1 MSDYDPYDELPE
13 LPDDLILPPY
23 LRQNGEGGMRTYGE
37 LPIQSY
43 FIRRC

>member
-37 LPIQSY
+37 LSY
-43 FIRRC
+43 NRRSLRR